1 MRRRPRH
8 MVPILLLQHVN
19 ISSAFPL
26 NFTELQF
33 LINLSMIIELL
44 ILCHA
49 YNFIS
54 DFFFQKY
61 YLVWISNLRSSAERT
76 ILFSKEEISINNFE
90 IFQLLLKVQKLESG
104 KFEKISS
111 SNIFFVKLR
120 KKGKMKK

>member
-54 DFFFQKY
+54 DFFSK
-61 YLVWISNLRSSAERT
+61 
-76 ILFSKEEISINNFE
+76 ILFSMNFKLE
-90 IFQLLLKVQKLESG
+90 IFRRKN
-104 KFEKISS
+104 
-111 SNIFFVKLR
+111 NII
-120 KKGKMKK
+120 